1 MGSGCL
7 SITLMKRVQSLNTQ
21 PFASQVATSHLSIL
35 RGGESRP
42 EGVTEAKRSDE
53 ELRQTGGSSRRSSQ
67 RHIWSLSYVRQVPRR
82 RIKTLRAS
90 LLFNYS
96 ITQMETVITWKWCAS
111 AAAPSV
117 IFFFSF
123 FFFFPVALRR
133 LRSLELIDGRCE
145 SCWDA
150 HVRGCDVYTV
160 EMQASF
166 SHMSR
171 RRQTAACGGEKK
183 IVKAGSSTS
192 GARVMCCHCPQR
204 GAGVSLP
211 L

>member
-1 MGSGCL
+1 M
-7 SITLMKRVQSLNTQ
+7 
-21 PFASQVATSHLSIL
+21 
-35 RGGESRP
+35 
-42 EGVTEAKRSDE
+42 
-53 ELRQTGGSSRRSSQ
+53 
-67 RHIWSLSYVRQVPRR
+67 
-82 RIKTLRAS
+82 
-90 LLFNYS
+90 
-96 ITQMETVITWKWCAS
+96 
-111 AAAPSV
+111 
-117 IFFFSF
+117 
-123 FFFFPVALRR
+123 ALRR

-150 HVRGCDVYTV
+150 HVRGCDVHAV

-211 L
+211 LQIPVCSRLRSMCAITHASPSEFSWCVFINVQFGPQRLEGLHSFCSKHRSLTTTACIGSTTSYSNLSSMKFLDPPSTQPCFLSPSF